1 MPGPLEGPLG
11 PLPNM
16 FWDPVRAKYFPNP
29 RQSTAVPNQ
38 PRQERPNMRPPSPTR
53 NSKTI
58 MTHMKEM
65 SLNEDP
71 ESSSAAADSGSSTAN
86 TCRRRKFNGFRRLDG
101 SGAGVLKSTLSAST
115 HQDRMR
121 GSVHQMSGL
130 SKISSDRQ
138 IRRESLDQPR
148 APKYGRRGGF
158 GASYRKTHCESCM
171 LRSYWQSLMIP
182 GRLAMHRLPSDV
194 RFRTNGV
201 PV

>member
-11 PLPNM
+11 SLPNM

-58 MTHMKEM
+58 MTHVKEM
-65 SLNEDP
+65 SLNEDS
-71 ESSSAAADSGSSTAN
+71 ESSSAAADSGSSTVN
-86 TCRRRKFNGFRRLDG
+86 TCRRRKFNVFRRLDG
-101 SGAGVLKSTLSAST
+101 SGAGILRPSLTAST

-121 GSVHQMSGL
+121 GLVHQMFGFNE
-130 SKISSDRQ
+130 ISSDRQ

-148 APKYGRRGGF
+148 ASKHRRRGGC

-171 LRSYWQSLMIP
+171 LRSHWQSLMIP
-182 GRLAMHRLPSDV
+182 GRLAMYRLPSDV
-194 RFRTNGV
+194 RFRTNGMSV
-201 PV
+201 